1 MAAPTRVFVILFNVG
16 TENEGIHSLKVG
28 DRDFVLMFE
37 QEDDATRFALMLEAQ
52 DFPEGTVEEIDP
64 EEIEEFCRN
73 AGYESTVIEPG
84 MLATPPEKNVE
95 KTDWQAD
102 DDKVQEAEMPD
113 LDSIRSQLERLL

>member
-1 MAAPTRVFVILFNVG
+1 MAAPKRVFVILFNVG

-52 DFPEGTVEEIDP
+52 DFPTGTVEEIDT

-102 DDKVQEAEMPD
+102 ADQAEEAEISD
-113 LDSIRSQLERLL
+113 LDSIRSQLEKLL